1 MMMMMMMMPRCLFD
15 RLKLGRN
22 RAANE
27 SGNWSQEC
35 RKQDSRRSVTV
46 SLCNLCFLSPGDHES
61 LYRMI

>member
-27 SGNWSQEC
+27 SGN
-35 RKQDSRRSVTV
+35 
-46 SLCNLCFLSPGDHES
+46 
-61 LYRMI
+61 